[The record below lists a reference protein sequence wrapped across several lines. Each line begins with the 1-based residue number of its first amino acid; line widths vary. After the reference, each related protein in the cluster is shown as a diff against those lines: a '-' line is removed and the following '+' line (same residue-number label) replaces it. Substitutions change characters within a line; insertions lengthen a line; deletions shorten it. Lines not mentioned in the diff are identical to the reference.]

1 MRLSIGG
8 PPVVEP
14 SDRVTN
20 KLIKNAFGMDI
31 NSSLIKRK
39 ILKKGGENEKHYV
52 GQSSFR
58 INLKWLWMI
67 FQSWRRMP

>member
-1 MRLSIGG
+1 MRLSIGD

-31 NSSLIKRK
+31 NSSLIKKNTKKRGRK
-39 ILKKGGENEKHYV
+39 
-52 GQSSFR
+52 
-58 INLKWLWMI
+58 
-67 FQSWRRMP
+67 